1 MHQQELLRGW
11 QLFAPDDRAV
21 LVPLDTCLYDDASWL
36 RGRVHA
42 HLLRVV
48 HPRIGLEACRA
59 FGIPRISQVVRE
71 ALALDFVPEPVS
83 ALERLPAHGDPALLA
98 STLTSHEFA
107 HALACL
113 FAQRDA
119 TWGHMSRQLELGS
132 VHTSAGAGGDGGGDG
147 GGGEPFSSSSSST
160 TLRVEEMTT
169 AVHGALQGFRVQFVR
184 ALRSRFLRRVAD
196 GREEDITSQPEGS
209 MFHVDAQARAIL
221 LAVTILPPSVTPTY
235 VLAMAVAQV
244 FALGAAGGGEWVV
257 APMSALLAT
266 HPPSSVRQV
275 MALLR
280 LDARDEA
287 RAQHLRR
294 GMPGQLLQEVDKAR
308 VEFRPLRV
316 HMQGEI
322 VAWQERPEAPLR
334 YGTVVSS
341 SRGGGGGGSEDD
353 GEAKAAV
360 ASAGGVVRRLLVRVG
375 PGKVQKMLSTQV
387 YSFTTTRAT
396 DGGSRRGPAMPSSL
410 PSPVAL
416 RSPVLQPRAE
426 AASAAALRKSAATG
440 EEESEGAA
448 AAVAAAAALA
458 PVGPA
463 QLLSAVDDIL
473 SRVHLSLGEEP
484 KAVMERNIR
493 LQRDLEAACR
503 DAEGARE
510 QTLGL
515 SEQLD
520 KIKAAF
526 QCQVCFQRDV
536 DQILAP
542 CGHLLCGACREGV
555 QTTCPFCR
563 ERIRFV
569 FPFFKP
575 FS

>member
-1 MHQQELLRGW
+1 M
-11 QLFAPDDRAV
+11 
-21 LVPLDTCLYDDASWL
+21 
-36 RGRVHA
+36 
-42 HLLRVV
+42 

-71 ALALDFVPEPVS
+71 CLAPDFAPEPVS
-83 ALERLPAHGDPALLA
+83 ALERRAAHGDPAPLA
-98 STLTSHEFA
+98 ATLTSTEFA

-113 FAQRDA
+113 FAQRDT
-119 TWGHMSRQLELGS
+119 TWAHMSRQLELLG
-132 VHTSAGAGGDGGGDG
+132 AGAGSLSVVEGPGTEDAA
-147 GGGEPFSSSSSST
+147 
-160 TLRVEEMTT
+160 LRVEEMA
-169 AVHGALQGFRVQFVR
+169 AVVHRALQGFRVDFVR
-184 ALRSRFLRRVAD
+184 TLRSRFLRRIGG

-209 MFHVDAQARAIL
+209 MFHVDAEARAIL
-221 LAVTILPPSVTPTY
+221 LAVTLLPPSVTPAY

-244 FALGAAGGGEWVV
+244 FALGDGAGGGEWIV

-266 HPPSSVRQV
+266 HPSASVRQV

-294 GMPGQLLQEVDKAR
+294 GVPGQALQEVDKAR

-341 SRGGGGGGSEDD
+341 GAGAEGEDGQKGGAG
-353 GEAKAAV
+353 AA
-360 ASAGGVVRRLLVRVG
+360 ATGAAADVVRRLLVRVG
-375 PGKVQKMLSTQV
+375 PRKVQEMLSTQV
-387 YSFTTTRAT
+387 YSFKNTKASGAG
-396 DGGSRRGPAMPSSL
+396 GGSGSSSASSSSSL
-410 PSPVAL
+410 AAL
-416 RSPVLQPRAE
+416 RSPLLQPKVEPPALSGPATAAPTAE
-426 AASAAALRKSAATG
+426 VDVATT
-440 EEESEGAA
+440 
-448 AAVAAAAALA
+448 AAAAAAAAPLA
-458 PVGPA
+458 PVESA

-473 SRVHLSLGEEP
+473 SRVNLSLGEEP
-484 KAVMERNIR
+484 KAVMERNMR
-493 LQRDLEAACR
+493 LQRDLEVACR
-503 DAEGARE
+503 EAEGARE
-510 QTLGL
+510 QALVMAA
-515 SEQLD
+515 QLD
-520 KIKAAF
+520 KIKGAF

-542 CGHLLCGACREGV
+542 CGHLLCGACRESV

-563 ERIRFV
+563 DRIRFV

-575 FS
+575 FDA

>member
-1 MHQQELLRGW
+1 M
-11 QLFAPDDRAV
+11 
-21 LVPLDTCLYDDASWL
+21 LVPLETCLYDDASWL

-42 HLLRVV
+42 HLLRAV
-48 HPRIGLEACRA
+48 HPRIGLDACRA

-71 ALALDFVPEPVS
+71 TLAPDFVPEPVS
-83 ALERLPAHGDPALLA
+83 ALERRPAHGDPALLA
-98 STLTSHEFA
+98 ATLTSAEFA

-119 TWGHMSRQLELGS
+119 TWAHMSRQLELG
-132 VHTSAGAGGDGGGDG
+132 AGAAA
-147 GGGEPFSSSSSST
+147 SSLSAT
-160 TLRVEEMTT
+160 AEGVRAEDAALRVEEMAA
-169 AVHGALQGFRVQFVR
+169 AVHRALQGYRVEFVR
-184 ALRSRFLRRVAD
+184 TLRSRFLRRLAG

-209 MFHVDAQARAIL
+209 MFHVDAEARAIL
-221 LAVTILPPSVTPTY
+221 LAVTLLPPSVTPAY

-244 FALGAAGGGEWVV
+244 FALCGGGAGGGEWLV

-266 HPPSSVRQV
+266 HPPASVRHV

-280 LDARDEA
+280 FDARDEA

-294 GMPGQLLQEVDKAR
+294 GVPGQVLQEGDRAR

-341 SRGGGGGGSEDD
+341 GAGADAEDETGG
-353 GEAKAAV
+353 AKAGA
-360 ASAGGVVRRLLVRVG
+360 ADVVRRLLVRVG
-375 PGKVQKMLSTQV
+375 PGKVQEMLSTQV
-387 YSFTTTRAT
+387 YSFKNTKASDTAAAAPT
-396 DGGSRRGPAMPSSL
+396 PAASSSL
-410 PSPVAL
+410 AAL
-416 RSPVLQPRAE
+416 RSPLLQPKAE
-426 AASAAALRKSAATG
+426 QPALS
-440 EEESEGAA
+440 GAA
-448 AAVAAAAALA
+448 AAAGSSAEGDAAIVATAATAAAAPLA
-458 PVGPA
+458 PVESA

-473 SRVHLSLGEEP
+473 SRVNLSLGEEP
-484 KAVMERNIR
+484 KAVMERNMR

-503 DAEGARE
+503 EAEGARE
-510 QTLGL
+510 QAL
-515 SEQLD
+515 EMAAEID

-526 QCQVCFQRDV
+526 QCQVCFNRHV

-542 CGHLLCGACREGV
+542 CGHLLCGACRESV

-563 ERIRFV
+563 ERIRFI
-569 FPFFKP
+569 FPFYKP
-575 FS
+575 FSS